1 MIEMWLLYTAA
12 MERHVCLSVCL
23 SVCHNAL
30 IVYHY
35 CKCVNRT
42 ANHTMPNG
50 EGNSSDLQ
58 VQVAMDSLG
67 YRFQTFVASIWKL
80 EYKLFHREEYFQ

>member
-1 MIEMWLLYTAA
+1 M
-12 MERHVCLSVCL
+12 
-23 SVCHNAL
+23 
-30 IVYHY
+30 
-35 CKCVNRT
+35 NRA